1 MDRRFATTLSEKYF
15 RQSQTFGICP
25 GNTLRTHPIGQTSSG
40 IFTTNRSN
48 LSGNSQEGER
58 EKSANDWIASGYIRR
73 KILLDPGEN
82 GQYWRI
88 GNLYFR
94 AYHVISCQHSPKR
107 EDHLALPDQYCHI
120 NLPGNS
126 LLTGR
131 IMQELKNTAG
141 KTLSRSHPS
150 NNYIVSY
157 YSQYT
162 RTGWMSRDVIVL
174 LEPHGIPEWEFSPD
188 SGNSGTIFPQAPEA
202 MKRVHGR
209 RERPGTKR
217 YHE

>member
-1 MDRRFATTLSEKYF
+1 MGRRFATTLSEKYF
-15 RQSQTFGICP
+15 RQGQTFGICP

-48 LSGNSQEGER
+48 LSGNPQKGER

-82 GQYWRI
+82 GQYWRT

-107 EDHLALPDQYCHI
+107 EDHLPLPDQYCHI

-150 NNYIVSY
+150 NNYIIPDYQSPVY
-157 YSQYT
+157 PY
-162 RTGWMSRDVIVL
+162 RVDVTGRYR
-174 LEPHGIPEWEFSPD
+174 
-188 SGNSGTIFPQAPEA
+188 A
-202 MKRVHGR
+202 
-209 RERPGTKR
+209 PGTAR
-217 YHE
+217 YTGTGVLS